1 MTKSAITKTGATN
14 TKHSKSELTLLIED
28 IRHAYTIYTTQGCPN
43 SDFAEFASLSVDQF
57 KRALKRPELTA
68 RQLRRLVRRGCESHR
83 RQEAIVQNWSDYI
96 AHYISDTANMNL
108 FD

>member
-1 MTKSAITKTGATN
+1 MTKSAINAAKAQY
-14 TKHSKSELTLLIED
+14 SKCELTLLIED

-43 SDFAEFASLSVDQF
+43 SDFAEFAGLSVNQF
-57 KRALKRPELTA
+57 KKTLKRPDLTA
-68 RQLRRLVRRGCESHR
+68 RQLRRLIRRGCESHR
-83 RQEAIVQNWSDYI
+83 RQEAIIQNWSDYI